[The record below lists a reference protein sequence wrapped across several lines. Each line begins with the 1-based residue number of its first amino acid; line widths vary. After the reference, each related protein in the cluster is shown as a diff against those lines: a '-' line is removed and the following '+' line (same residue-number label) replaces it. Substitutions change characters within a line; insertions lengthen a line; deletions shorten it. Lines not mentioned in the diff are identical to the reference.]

1 MASTSLKA
9 VGAIGAAGVTAFSA
23 LTKSA
28 LDGVGS
34 LEQNIGGVNKLFEDS
49 ADIVIKNS
57 KKAFNTAG
65 MSANEYMENV
75 TGFAASLVSGLGGD
89 TKKAAEIAD
98 IAIRDMS
105 DNANTFGSD
114 IESIKNAYQGF
125 AKQNYT
131 MLDNLKLGFGGS
143 ADGMAKLINK
153 YGEFDGALEVTAQ
166 SVKDVPFDEMIK
178 AIHNAQVEMNIAGT
192 TSKEAA
198 DTIQGSMASAK
209 AAWEN
214 FLSGAGSVDD
224 FVSALTGAVGQ
235 IGKNLVEIVPR
246 LAEGLSQLIEQLG
259 PYIVPMVQELL
270 PALTDG
276 ALALINGLLSNIP
289 VLLPTLTE
297 LAIQI
302 VSSIASTIAEN
313 GPEILEGLKGAFE
326 SIATSLTT
334 MFPGLQ
340 PLVDSFK
347 DIWESAGHLVD
358 ALIPLAESVF
368 PILVSVAGSV
378 FQAFEKLVSSIS
390 PLIESILPTLNT
402 VIGFLVDHLDG
413 VMAVVTA
420 VVAGFMAFQT
430 VEFVIGFIE
439 GVQTA
444 FAALNLVMSLNP
456 ISLIIGLI
464 AALVAAFIYLWNNCD
479 EFRQFWID
487 LWEGIKETFTSVWDA
502 ISGFFTETIPQ
513 AWENFKTSLKQG
525 IDNIIEWFVSLP
537 SRIQSFFEELPY
549 KLGEMLGTLIAH
561 IVNFTI
567 NTNKFIIEFIAEL
580 FNRAVE
586 FFTTLPQRTA
596 EFVTNLMAKVEDLKT
611 KIVNKTKE
619 IIDSVIEWV
628 KTLPERIMVKLTEIK
643 NQVIAF
649 KNLMINKAKE
659 TADNFVK
666 NLVDGIKELPDK
678 FKESAHNV
686 VEGFING
693 IKEKIQS
700 AKDAI
705 KDFADGIFSGFNKN
719 LDIHSPSK
727 KFEWSAEMCLAG
739 FEKPFEGYNPY
750 SALTDGAKATANSLK
765 ASIVGAVGNPAGLDM
780 SGIGGIVKN
789 ALQGMAVMIDGRTA
803 GMLLAQPVNEALGTF
818 ATRRV

>member
-9 VGAIGAAGVTAFSA
+9 VGAIGTAGVTAFSA

-114 IESIKNAYQGF
+114 IDSIKNAYQGF

-153 YGEFDGALEVTAQ
+153 YGEFDGALEVTAK

-198 DTIQGSMASAK
+198 DTIEGSMASAK
-209 AAWEN
+209 AAWDN

-439 GVQTA
+439 GVQAA
-444 FAALNLVMSLNP
+444 FAALNLVMMLNP

-479 EFRQFWID
+479 GFREFWIN
-487 LWEGIKETFTSVWDA
+487 LWDKVKEV
-502 ISGFFTETIPQ
+502 
-513 AWENFKTSLKQG
+513 
-525 IDNIIEWFVSLP
+525 VS
-537 SRIQSFFEELPY
+537 
-549 KLGEMLGTLIAH
+549 
-561 IVNFTI
+561 N
-567 NTNKFIIEFIAEL
+567 
-580 FNRAVE
+580 AVE
-586 FFTTLPQRTA
+586 FVL
-596 EFVTNLMAKVEDLKT
+596 N
-611 KIVNKTKE
+611 
-619 IIDSVIEWV
+619 WV
-628 KTLPERIMVKLTEIK
+628 KSLPGKIKDKLIEIY
-643 NQVIAF
+643 NNIINF
-649 KNLMINKAKE
+649 KNDMTQKAKE
-659 TADNFVK
+659 TAENFVK

-693 IKEKIQS
+693 IKEKIQN
-700 AKDAI
+700 AKDTI

-803 GMLLAQPVNEALGTF
+803 GMLLAEPVNNALGTF

>member
-153 YGEFDGALEVTAQ
+153 YGEFDGALEVTAK

-198 DTIQGSMASAK
+198 DTIEGSMASAK

-276 ALALINGLLSNIP
+276 ALALRTVLLSNIQ
-289 VLLPTLTE
+289 VLVPTLTE

-420 VVAGFMAFQT
+420 VVAGFMASKT

-487 LWEGIKETFTSVWDA
+487 LWEGIKETFTSVWNA
-502 ISGFFTETIPQ
+502 ILGFFTETIPQ
-513 AWENFKTSLKQG
+513 AWENFKSTIKNG
-525 IDNIIEWFVSLP
+525 IDSI
-537 SRIQSFFEELPY
+537 
-549 KLGEMLGTLIAH
+549 G
-561 IVNFTI
+561 
-567 NTNKFIIEFIAEL
+567 
-580 FNRAVE
+580 
-586 FFTTLPQRTA
+586 
-596 EFVTNLMAKVEDLKT
+596 
-611 KIVNKTKE
+611 
-619 IIDSVIEWV
+619 EWV
-628 KTLPERIMVKLTEIK
+628 KSLPERIMVNLTEII

-659 TADNFVK
+659 TAENFVK

-700 AKDAI
+700 AKDTI

-765 ASIVGAVGNPAGLDM
+765 ASIVGAVGNQAGLDM

-803 GMLLAQPVNEALGTF
+803 GMLLAEPVNNALGTF

>member
-153 YGEFDGALEVTAQ
+153 YGEFDGALEVTAK

-198 DTIQGSMASAK
+198 DTIEGSMASAK

-224 FVSALTGAVGQ
+224 FVSALTGALGQ

-313 GPEILEGLKGAFE
+313 GPEILEGLKGAFD

-358 ALIPLAESVF
+358 ALMPLAESVF
-368 PILVSVAGSV
+368 PILVSVASSV

-390 PLIESILPTLNT
+390 PLVESLLPALNS
-402 VIGFLVDHLDG
+402 VVAFLVEHMDG
-413 VMAVVTA
+413 VLAVVTA

-439 GVQTA
+439 GVQAA

-513 AWENFKTSLKQG
+513 AWENFKTSL
-525 IDNIIEWFVSLP
+525 
-537 SRIQSFFEELPY
+537 
-549 KLGEMLGTLIAH
+549 T
-561 IVNFTI
+561 
-567 NTNKFIIEFIAEL
+567 
-580 FNRAVE
+580 
-586 FFTTLPQRTA
+586 
-596 EFVTNLMAKVEDLKT
+596 EFVANLIAKVEDLKI

-628 KTLPERIMVKLTEIK
+628 KSLPERIMVKLTEIK

-659 TADNFVK
+659 TAENFVK

-693 IKEKIQS
+693 IKEKIQN

-803 GMLLAQPVNEALGTF
+803 GMLLAEPVNNALGTF

>member
-49 ADIVIKNS
+49 ADIVVKNS

-153 YGEFDGALEVTAQ
+153 YGEFDGALEVTAK

-198 DTIQGSMASAK
+198 DTIEGSMASAK

-289 VLLPTLTE
+289 ILLPTLTE

-479 EFRQFWID
+479 GFREFWIN
-487 LWEGIKETFTSVWDA
+487 LWDKVKEV
-502 ISGFFTETIPQ
+502 
-513 AWENFKTSLKQG
+513 
-525 IDNIIEWFVSLP
+525 VS
-537 SRIQSFFEELPY
+537 
-549 KLGEMLGTLIAH
+549 
-561 IVNFTI
+561 N
-567 NTNKFIIEFIAEL
+567 
-580 FNRAVE
+580 AVE
-586 FFTTLPQRTA
+586 FVL
-596 EFVTNLMAKVEDLKT
+596 N
-611 KIVNKTKE
+611 
-619 IIDSVIEWV
+619 WV
-628 KTLPERIMVKLTEIK
+628 KSLPEKIKEKLIEIY
-643 NQVIAF
+643 NNIINF
-649 KNLMINKAKE
+649 KNDMTQKAKE
-659 TADNFVK
+659 TAENFVK

-693 IKEKIQS
+693 IKEKIQN

-727 KFEWSAEMCLAG
+727 KFEWSAKMCLAG

-789 ALQGMAVMIDGRTA
+789 ALQGMAVVIDGRTA
-803 GMLLAQPVNEALGTF
+803 GMLLAEPVNNALGTF

>member
-153 YGEFDGALEVTAQ
+153 YGEFDGALEVTAK

-198 DTIQGSMASAK
+198 DTIEGSMASAK

-390 PLIESILPTLNT
+390 PLVESLLPALNS
-402 VIGFLVDHLDG
+402 VVAFLVEHMDG
-413 VMAVVTA
+413 VLAVVTA

-439 GVQTA
+439 GVQAA
-444 FAALNLVMSLNP
+444 FAALNLVMMLNP

-479 EFRQFWID
+479 GFREFWIN
-487 LWEGIKETFTSVWDA
+487 LWDKVKEV
-502 ISGFFTETIPQ
+502 
-513 AWENFKTSLKQG
+513 
-525 IDNIIEWFVSLP
+525 VS
-537 SRIQSFFEELPY
+537 
-549 KLGEMLGTLIAH
+549 
-561 IVNFTI
+561 N
-567 NTNKFIIEFIAEL
+567 
-580 FNRAVE
+580 AVE
-586 FFTTLPQRTA
+586 FVL
-596 EFVTNLMAKVEDLKT
+596 N
-611 KIVNKTKE
+611 
-619 IIDSVIEWV
+619 WV
-628 KTLPERIMVKLTEIK
+628 KSLPGKIKDKLIEIY
-643 NQVIAF
+643 NNIINF
-649 KNLMINKAKE
+649 KNDMTQKAKE
-659 TADNFVK
+659 TAENFVK
-666 NLVDGIKELPDK
+666 NLVNGIKELPDK

-700 AKDAI
+700 AKDTI

-803 GMLLAQPVNEALGTF
+803 GMLLAEPVNNALGTF

>member
-153 YGEFDGALEVTAQ
+153 YGEFDGALEVTAK

-198 DTIQGSMASAK
+198 DTIEGSMASAK

-358 ALIPLAESVF
+358 ALIPLAERVF

-390 PLIESILPTLNT
+390 PLVESLLPALNS
-402 VIGFLVDHLDG
+402 VVAFLVEHMDG
-413 VMAVVTA
+413 VLAVVTA

-439 GVQTA
+439 GVQAA

-479 EFRQFWID
+479 GFREFWIN
-487 LWEGIKETFTSVWDA
+487 LWDKVKEV
-502 ISGFFTETIPQ
+502 
-513 AWENFKTSLKQG
+513 
-525 IDNIIEWFVSLP
+525 VS
-537 SRIQSFFEELPY
+537 
-549 KLGEMLGTLIAH
+549 
-561 IVNFTI
+561 N
-567 NTNKFIIEFIAEL
+567 
-580 FNRAVE
+580 AVE
-586 FFTTLPQRTA
+586 FVL
-596 EFVTNLMAKVEDLKT
+596 N
-611 KIVNKTKE
+611 
-619 IIDSVIEWV
+619 WV
-628 KTLPERIMVKLTEIK
+628 KSLPGKIKDKLIEIY
-643 NQVIAF
+643 NNIINF
-649 KNLMINKAKE
+649 KNDMTQKAKE
-659 TADNFVK
+659 TAENFVK
-666 NLVDGIKELPDK
+666 NLVNGIKELPDK

-693 IKEKIQS
+693 IKEKIQN
-700 AKDAI
+700 AKDTI

-739 FEKPFEGYNPY
+739 FEKPFDGYNPY

-803 GMLLAQPVNEALGTF
+803 GMLLAEPVNNALGTF

>member
-9 VGAIGAAGVTAFSA
+9 VGAIGTAGVTAFSA

-153 YGEFDGALEVTAQ
+153 YGEFDGALEVTAK

-198 DTIQGSMASAK
+198 DTIEGSMASAK

-358 ALIPLAESVF
+358 ALIPLAERVF

-390 PLIESILPTLNT
+390 PLVESLLPALNS
-402 VIGFLVDHLDG
+402 VVAFLVEHMDG
-413 VMAVVTA
+413 VLAVVTA

-439 GVQTA
+439 GVQAA

-479 EFRQFWID
+479 GFREFWIN
-487 LWEGIKETFTSVWDA
+487 LWDKVKEV
-502 ISGFFTETIPQ
+502 
-513 AWENFKTSLKQG
+513 
-525 IDNIIEWFVSLP
+525 VS
-537 SRIQSFFEELPY
+537 
-549 KLGEMLGTLIAH
+549 
-561 IVNFTI
+561 N
-567 NTNKFIIEFIAEL
+567 
-580 FNRAVE
+580 AVE
-586 FFTTLPQRTA
+586 FVL
-596 EFVTNLMAKVEDLKT
+596 N
-611 KIVNKTKE
+611 
-619 IIDSVIEWV
+619 WV
-628 KTLPERIMVKLTEIK
+628 KSLPGKIKDKLIEIY
-643 NQVIAF
+643 NNIINF
-649 KNLMINKAKE
+649 KNDMTQKAKE
-659 TADNFVK
+659 TAENFVK

-693 IKEKIQS
+693 IKEKIQN
-700 AKDAI
+700 AKDTI

-739 FEKPFEGYNPY
+739 FEKPFDGYNPY

-803 GMLLAQPVNEALGTF
+803 GMLLAEPVNNALGTF

>member
-198 DTIQGSMASAK
+198 DTIEGSMASAK

-347 DIWESAGHLVD
+347 NIWESAGHLVD
-358 ALIPLAESVF
+358 ALMPLAESVF

-479 EFRQFWID
+479 GFREFWIN
-487 LWEGIKETFTSVWDA
+487 LWDKIKEV
-502 ISGFFTETIPQ
+502 
-513 AWENFKTSLKQG
+513 
-525 IDNIIEWFVSLP
+525 V
-537 SRIQSFFEELPY
+537 
-549 KLGEMLGTLIAH
+549 
-561 IVNFTI
+561 
-567 NTNKFIIEFIAEL
+567 
-580 FNRAVE
+580 FNAVE
-586 FFTTLPQRTA
+586 FVL
-596 EFVTNLMAKVEDLKT
+596 N
-611 KIVNKTKE
+611 
-619 IIDSVIEWV
+619 WV
-628 KTLPERIMVKLTEIK
+628 KSLPGKIKDKLIEIY
-643 NQVIAF
+643 NNIINF
-649 KNLMINKAKE
+649 KNDMTQKAKE
-659 TADNFVK
+659 TAENFVK

-693 IKEKIQS
+693 IKEKIQN

-789 ALQGMAVMIDGRTA
+789 ALQGMAVVIDGRTA
-803 GMLLAQPVNEALGTF
+803 GMLLAEPVNNALGTF

>member
-166 SVKDVPFDEMIK
+166 SVKNVPFDEMIK

-198 DTIQGSMASAK
+198 DTIEGSMASAK

-347 DIWESAGHLVD
+347 NIWESAGHLVD

-439 GVQTA
+439 GVQAA
-444 FAALNLVMSLNP
+444 FAALNFVMMLNP

-479 EFRQFWID
+479 GFREFWIN
-487 LWEGIKETFTSVWDA
+487 LWDKVKEV
-502 ISGFFTETIPQ
+502 
-513 AWENFKTSLKQG
+513 
-525 IDNIIEWFVSLP
+525 V
-537 SRIQSFFEELPY
+537 
-549 KLGEMLGTLIAH
+549 
-561 IVNFTI
+561 
-567 NTNKFIIEFIAEL
+567 
-580 FNRAVE
+580 FNAVE
-586 FFTTLPQRTA
+586 FVL
-596 EFVTNLMAKVEDLKT
+596 N
-611 KIVNKTKE
+611 
-619 IIDSVIEWV
+619 WV
-628 KTLPERIMVKLTEIK
+628 KSLPEKIKDKLIEIY
-643 NQVIAF
+643 NNIINF
-649 KNLMINKAKE
+649 KNDMTQKAKE
-659 TADNFVK
+659 TAENFVK

-693 IKEKIQS
+693 IKEKIQN

-727 KFEWSAEMCLAG
+727 KFEWSAKMCLAG

-803 GMLLAQPVNEALGTF
+803 GMLLAEPVNNALGTF

>member
-9 VGAIGAAGVTAFSA
+9 VGAIGTAGVTAFSA

-105 DNANTFGSD
+105 DNANTFGTD

-153 YGEFDGALEVTAQ
+153 YGEFDGALEVTAK

-198 DTIQGSMASAK
+198 DTIEGSMASAK

-439 GVQTA
+439 GVQAA

-479 EFRQFWID
+479 GFREFWIN
-487 LWEGIKETFTSVWDA
+487 LWDKVKEV
-502 ISGFFTETIPQ
+502 
-513 AWENFKTSLKQG
+513 
-525 IDNIIEWFVSLP
+525 VS
-537 SRIQSFFEELPY
+537 
-549 KLGEMLGTLIAH
+549 
-561 IVNFTI
+561 N
-567 NTNKFIIEFIAEL
+567 
-580 FNRAVE
+580 AVE
-586 FFTTLPQRTA
+586 SVL
-596 EFVTNLMAKVEDLKT
+596 NW
-611 KIVNKTKE
+611 VN
-619 IIDSVIEWV
+619 S
-628 KTLPERIMVKLTEIK
+628 LPERIMVKLTEIK

-659 TADNFVK
+659 TAENFVK

-700 AKDAI
+700 AKDTI

-739 FEKPFEGYNPY
+739 FEKPFDGYNPY

-803 GMLLAQPVNEALGTF
+803 GMLLAEPVNNALGTF

>member
-49 ADIVIKNS
+49 ADIVVKNS

-198 DTIQGSMASAK
+198 DTIEGSMASAK

-479 EFRQFWID
+479 GFREFWIN
-487 LWEGIKETFTSVWDA
+487 LWDKVKEV
-502 ISGFFTETIPQ
+502 
-513 AWENFKTSLKQG
+513 
-525 IDNIIEWFVSLP
+525 V
-537 SRIQSFFEELPY
+537 
-549 KLGEMLGTLIAH
+549 
-561 IVNFTI
+561 
-567 NTNKFIIEFIAEL
+567 
-580 FNRAVE
+580 FNAVE
-586 FFTTLPQRTA
+586 FVL
-596 EFVTNLMAKVEDLKT
+596 N
-611 KIVNKTKE
+611 
-619 IIDSVIEWV
+619 WV
-628 KTLPERIMVKLTEIK
+628 KSLPGKIKDKLIEIY
-643 NQVIAF
+643 NNIINF
-649 KNLMINKAKE
+649 KNDMTQKAKE
-659 TADNFVK
+659 TAENFVK

>member
-105 DNANTFGSD
+105 DNANTFGTD

-153 YGEFDGALEVTAQ
+153 YGEFDGALEVTAK

-198 DTIQGSMASAK
+198 DTIEGSMASAK

-358 ALIPLAESVF
+358 ALIPLAERVF

-390 PLIESILPTLNT
+390 PLVESLLPALNS
-402 VIGFLVDHLDG
+402 VVAFLVEHMDG
-413 VMAVVTA
+413 VLAVVTA

-479 EFRQFWID
+479 GFREFWIN
-487 LWEGIKETFTSVWDA
+487 LWDKVKEV
-502 ISGFFTETIPQ
+502 
-513 AWENFKTSLKQG
+513 
-525 IDNIIEWFVSLP
+525 VS
-537 SRIQSFFEELPY
+537 
-549 KLGEMLGTLIAH
+549 
-561 IVNFTI
+561 N
-567 NTNKFIIEFIAEL
+567 
-580 FNRAVE
+580 AVE
-586 FFTTLPQRTA
+586 FVL
-596 EFVTNLMAKVEDLKT
+596 N
-611 KIVNKTKE
+611 
-619 IIDSVIEWV
+619 WV
-628 KTLPERIMVKLTEIK
+628 KSLPGKIKDKLIEIY
-643 NQVIAF
+643 NNIINF
-649 KNLMINKAKE
+649 KNDMTQKAKE
-659 TADNFVK
+659 TAENFVK
-666 NLVDGIKELPDK
+666 NLVNGIKELPDK

-700 AKDAI
+700 AKDTI

-803 GMLLAQPVNEALGTF
+803 GMLLAEPVNNALGTF

>member
-34 LEQNIGGVNKLFEDS
+34 LEQSIGGVNKLFEYS

-153 YGEFDGALEVTAQ
+153 YGEFDGALEVTAK

-198 DTIQGSMASAK
+198 DTIEGSMASAK

-358 ALIPLAESVF
+358 ALIPLAERVF

-390 PLIESILPTLNT
+390 PLVESLLPALNS
-402 VIGFLVDHLDG
+402 VVAFLVEHMDG
-413 VMAVVTA
+413 VLAVVTA

-439 GVQTA
+439 GVQAA

-479 EFRQFWID
+479 GFREFWIN
-487 LWEGIKETFTSVWDA
+487 LWDKVKEV
-502 ISGFFTETIPQ
+502 
-513 AWENFKTSLKQG
+513 
-525 IDNIIEWFVSLP
+525 VS
-537 SRIQSFFEELPY
+537 
-549 KLGEMLGTLIAH
+549 
-561 IVNFTI
+561 N
-567 NTNKFIIEFIAEL
+567 
-580 FNRAVE
+580 AVE
-586 FFTTLPQRTA
+586 FVL
-596 EFVTNLMAKVEDLKT
+596 N
-611 KIVNKTKE
+611 
-619 IIDSVIEWV
+619 WV
-628 KTLPERIMVKLTEIK
+628 KSLPGKIKDKLIEIY
-643 NQVIAF
+643 NNIINF
-649 KNLMINKAKE
+649 KNDMTQKAKE
-659 TADNFVK
+659 TAENFVK
-666 NLVDGIKELPDK
+666 NLVNGIKELPDK

-693 IKEKIQS
+693 IKEKIQN
-700 AKDAI
+700 AKDTI

-739 FEKPFEGYNPY
+739 FEKPFDGYNPY

-803 GMLLAQPVNEALGTF
+803 GMLLAEPVNNALGTF

>member
-9 VGAIGAAGVTAFSA
+9 VGAIGTAGVTAFSA

-49 ADIVIKNS
+49 ADIVITNS

-153 YGEFDGALEVTAQ
+153 YGEFDGALEVTAK

-198 DTIQGSMASAK
+198 DTIEGSMASAK
-209 AAWEN
+209 AAWDN

-413 VMAVVTA
+413 VMTVVTA

-439 GVQTA
+439 GVQAA
-444 FAALNLVMSLNP
+444 FAALNLVMMLNP

-479 EFRQFWID
+479 GFREFWIN
-487 LWEGIKETFTSVWDA
+487 LWDKVKEV
-502 ISGFFTETIPQ
+502 
-513 AWENFKTSLKQG
+513 
-525 IDNIIEWFVSLP
+525 V
-537 SRIQSFFEELPY
+537 
-549 KLGEMLGTLIAH
+549 
-561 IVNFTI
+561 
-567 NTNKFIIEFIAEL
+567 
-580 FNRAVE
+580 FNAVE
-586 FFTTLPQRTA
+586 FVL
-596 EFVTNLMAKVEDLKT
+596 N
-611 KIVNKTKE
+611 
-619 IIDSVIEWV
+619 WV
-628 KTLPERIMVKLTEIK
+628 KSLPEKIKDKLIEIY
-643 NQVIAF
+643 NNIINF
-649 KNLMINKAKE
+649 KNDMTQKAKE
-659 TADNFVK
+659 TAENFVK
-666 NLVDGIKELPDK
+666 NLVDGIKGLPDK

-727 KFEWSAEMCLAG
+727 KFEWSAKMCLAG

-803 GMLLAQPVNEALGTF
+803 GMLLAEPVNNALGTF

>member
-153 YGEFDGALEVTAQ
+153 YGEFDGALEVTAK

-198 DTIQGSMASAK
+198 DTIEGSMASAK
-209 AAWEN
+209 AAWDN

-358 ALIPLAESVF
+358 ALIPLAERVF

-390 PLIESILPTLNT
+390 PLVESLLPALNS
-402 VIGFLVDHLDG
+402 VVAFLVEHMDG
-413 VMAVVTA
+413 VLAVVTA

-439 GVQTA
+439 GVQAA

-479 EFRQFWID
+479 GFREFWIN
-487 LWEGIKETFTSVWDA
+487 LWDKVKEV
-502 ISGFFTETIPQ
+502 
-513 AWENFKTSLKQG
+513 
-525 IDNIIEWFVSLP
+525 VS
-537 SRIQSFFEELPY
+537 
-549 KLGEMLGTLIAH
+549 
-561 IVNFTI
+561 N
-567 NTNKFIIEFIAEL
+567 
-580 FNRAVE
+580 AVE
-586 FFTTLPQRTA
+586 FVL
-596 EFVTNLMAKVEDLKT
+596 N
-611 KIVNKTKE
+611 
-619 IIDSVIEWV
+619 WV
-628 KTLPERIMVKLTEIK
+628 KSLPGKIKDKLIEIY
-643 NQVIAF
+643 NNIINF
-649 KNLMINKAKE
+649 KNDMTQKAKE
-659 TADNFVK
+659 TAENFVK

-693 IKEKIQS
+693 IKEKIQN

-789 ALQGMAVMIDGRTA
+789 ALQGMSVMIDGRTA
-803 GMLLAQPVNEALGTF
+803 GMLLAEPVNNALGTF

>member
-9 VGAIGAAGVTAFSA
+9 VGAIGTAGVTAFSA

-153 YGEFDGALEVTAQ
+153 YGEFDGALEVTAK

-198 DTIQGSMASAK
+198 DTIEGSMASAK

-358 ALIPLAESVF
+358 ALIPLAERVF

-390 PLIESILPTLNT
+390 PLVESLLPALNS
-402 VIGFLVDHLDG
+402 VVAFLVEHMDG
-413 VMAVVTA
+413 VLAVVTA

-439 GVQTA
+439 GVQAA

-479 EFRQFWID
+479 GFREFWIN
-487 LWEGIKETFTSVWDA
+487 LWDKVKEV
-502 ISGFFTETIPQ
+502 
-513 AWENFKTSLKQG
+513 
-525 IDNIIEWFVSLP
+525 VS
-537 SRIQSFFEELPY
+537 
-549 KLGEMLGTLIAH
+549 
-561 IVNFTI
+561 N
-567 NTNKFIIEFIAEL
+567 
-580 FNRAVE
+580 AVE
-586 FFTTLPQRTA
+586 FVL
-596 EFVTNLMAKVEDLKT
+596 N
-611 KIVNKTKE
+611 
-619 IIDSVIEWV
+619 WV
-628 KTLPERIMVKLTEIK
+628 KSLPGKIKDKLIEIY
-643 NQVIAF
+643 NNIINF
-649 KNLMINKAKE
+649 KNDMTQKAKE
-659 TADNFVK
+659 TAENFVK

-693 IKEKIQS
+693 IKEKIQN

-727 KFEWSAEMCLAG
+727 KFEWSAKMCLAG

>member
-153 YGEFDGALEVTAQ
+153 YGEFDGALDVTAK

-198 DTIQGSMASAK
+198 DTIEGSMASAK

-214 FLSGAGSVDD
+214 FLSGSGSVDD

-347 DIWESAGHLVD
+347 NIWESAGHLMD
-358 ALIPLAESVF
+358 ALMPLAESVF
-368 PILVSVAGSV
+368 PILVSVASSV

-444 FAALNLVMSLNP
+444 FAALNLVMMLNP

-479 EFRQFWID
+479 GFREFWIN
-487 LWEGIKETFTSVWDA
+487 LWDKVKEV
-502 ISGFFTETIPQ
+502 
-513 AWENFKTSLKQG
+513 
-525 IDNIIEWFVSLP
+525 V
-537 SRIQSFFEELPY
+537 
-549 KLGEMLGTLIAH
+549 
-561 IVNFTI
+561 
-567 NTNKFIIEFIAEL
+567 
-580 FNRAVE
+580 FNAVE
-586 FFTTLPQRTA
+586 FVL
-596 EFVTNLMAKVEDLKT
+596 N
-611 KIVNKTKE
+611 
-619 IIDSVIEWV
+619 WV
-628 KTLPERIMVKLTEIK
+628 KSLPGKIKDKLIEIY
-643 NQVIAF
+643 NNIINF
-649 KNLMINKAKE
+649 KNDMTQKAKE
-659 TADNFVK
+659 TAENFVK
-666 NLVDGIKELPDK
+666 NLVNGIKELPDK

-693 IKEKIQS
+693 IKEKIQN

>member
-153 YGEFDGALEVTAQ
+153 YGEFDGALEVTAK

-198 DTIQGSMASAK
+198 DTIEGSMASAK

-358 ALIPLAESVF
+358 ALIPLAERVF

-390 PLIESILPTLNT
+390 PLVESLLPALNS
-402 VIGFLVDHLDG
+402 VVAFLVEHMDG
-413 VMAVVTA
+413 VLAVVTA

-439 GVQTA
+439 GVQAA
-444 FAALNLVMSLNP
+444 FAALNLVMMLNP

-479 EFRQFWID
+479 GFREFWIN
-487 LWEGIKETFTSVWDA
+487 LWDKVKEV
-502 ISGFFTETIPQ
+502 
-513 AWENFKTSLKQG
+513 
-525 IDNIIEWFVSLP
+525 VS
-537 SRIQSFFEELPY
+537 
-549 KLGEMLGTLIAH
+549 
-561 IVNFTI
+561 N
-567 NTNKFIIEFIAEL
+567 
-580 FNRAVE
+580 AVE
-586 FFTTLPQRTA
+586 FVLNWIKSLPG
-596 EFVTNLMAKVEDLKT
+596 
-611 KIVNKTKE
+611 KIKDKLIE
-619 IIDSVIEWV
+619 IYNNII
-628 KTLPERIMVKLTEIK
+628 
-643 NQVIAF
+643 NF
-649 KNLMINKAKE
+649 KNDMTQKAKE
-659 TADNFVK
+659 TAENFVK
-666 NLVDGIKELPDK
+666 NLVNGIKELPDK

-693 IKEKIQS
+693 IKEKIQN

-727 KFEWSAEMCLAG
+727 KFEWSAKMCLAG
-739 FEKPFEGYNPY
+739 FEKPFDGYNPY

-803 GMLLAQPVNEALGTF
+803 GMLLAEPVNNALGTF

>member
-49 ADIVIKNS
+49 ADIVIENS

-178 AIHNAQVEMNIAGT
+178 AIHNAQVEMNISGT

-198 DTIQGSMASAK
+198 DTIEGSMASAK
-209 AAWEN
+209 AAWDN

-302 VSSIASTIAEN
+302 VSSMASTIAEN

-347 DIWESAGHLVD
+347 NIWQSAGHLVD
-358 ALIPLAESVF
+358 ALMPLAESVF

-390 PLIESILPTLNT
+390 PLVESLLPALNS
-402 VIGFLVDHLDG
+402 VVAFLVEHMDG
-413 VMAVVTA
+413 VLAVVTA

-439 GVQTA
+439 GVQAA
-444 FAALNLVMSLNP
+444 FAALNLVMMLNP

-479 EFRQFWID
+479 GFREFWIN
-487 LWEGIKETFTSVWDA
+487 LWDKVKEVVSNAVESVLNWVKSLPEKINDKL
-502 ISGFFTETIPQ
+502 IEIYNNII
-513 AWENFKTSLKQG
+513 NFKNDMTQ
-525 IDNIIEWFVSLP
+525 
-537 SRIQSFFEELPY
+537 
-549 KLGEMLGTLIAH
+549 
-561 IVNFTI
+561 
-567 NTNKFIIEFIAEL
+567 
-580 FNRAVE
+580 
-586 FFTTLPQRTA
+586 
-596 EFVTNLMAKVEDLKT
+596 
-611 KIVNKTKE
+611 
-619 IIDSVIEWV
+619 
-628 KTLPERIMVKLTEIK
+628 
-643 NQVIAF
+643 
-649 KNLMINKAKE
+649 KAKE
-659 TADNFVK
+659 TAENFVK
-666 NLVDGIKELPDK
+666 NLVNGIKELPDK

-803 GMLLAQPVNEALGTF
+803 GMLLAEPVNNALGTF

>member
-153 YGEFDGALEVTAQ
+153 YGEFDGALEVTAK

-198 DTIQGSMASAK
+198 DTIEGSMASAK

-479 EFRQFWID
+479 GFREFWIN
-487 LWEGIKETFTSVWDA
+487 LWDKVKEV
-502 ISGFFTETIPQ
+502 
-513 AWENFKTSLKQG
+513 
-525 IDNIIEWFVSLP
+525 VS
-537 SRIQSFFEELPY
+537 
-549 KLGEMLGTLIAH
+549 
-561 IVNFTI
+561 N
-567 NTNKFIIEFIAEL
+567 
-580 FNRAVE
+580 AVE
-586 FFTTLPQRTA
+586 FVL
-596 EFVTNLMAKVEDLKT
+596 N
-611 KIVNKTKE
+611 
-619 IIDSVIEWV
+619 WV
-628 KTLPERIMVKLTEIK
+628 KSLPGKIKDKLIEIY
-643 NQVIAF
+643 NNIINF
-649 KNLMINKAKE
+649 KNDMTQKAKE
-659 TADNFVK
+659 TAENFVK
-666 NLVDGIKELPDK
+666 NLVNGIKELPDK

-693 IKEKIQS
+693 IKEKIQN

-727 KFEWSAEMCLAG
+727 KFEWSAKMCLAG

>member
-198 DTIQGSMASAK
+198 DTIEGSMASAK

-358 ALIPLAESVF
+358 ALMPLAESVF

-390 PLIESILPTLNT
+390 PLVESLLPALNS
-402 VIGFLVDHLDG
+402 VVAFLVEHMDG
-413 VMAVVTA
+413 VLAVVTA

-439 GVQTA
+439 GVQAA
-444 FAALNLVMSLNP
+444 FAALNLVMMLNP

-479 EFRQFWID
+479 GFREFWIN
-487 LWEGIKETFTSVWDA
+487 LWDKVKEV
-502 ISGFFTETIPQ
+502 
-513 AWENFKTSLKQG
+513 
-525 IDNIIEWFVSLP
+525 V
-537 SRIQSFFEELPY
+537 
-549 KLGEMLGTLIAH
+549 
-561 IVNFTI
+561 
-567 NTNKFIIEFIAEL
+567 
-580 FNRAVE
+580 FNAVE
-586 FFTTLPQRTA
+586 FVL
-596 EFVTNLMAKVEDLKT
+596 N
-611 KIVNKTKE
+611 
-619 IIDSVIEWV
+619 WV
-628 KTLPERIMVKLTEIK
+628 KSLPGKIKDKLIEIY
-643 NQVIAF
+643 NNIINF
-649 KNLMINKAKE
+649 KNDMTQKAKE
-659 TADNFVK
+659 TAENFVK

-765 ASIVGAVGNPAGLDM
+765 ASIVGAVGNQAGLDM

-803 GMLLAQPVNEALGTF
+803 GMLLAEPVNNALGTF

>member
-153 YGEFDGALEVTAQ
+153 YGEFDGALEVTAK

-198 DTIQGSMASAK
+198 DTIEGSMASAK

-439 GVQTA
+439 GVQAA
-444 FAALNLVMSLNP
+444 FAALNLVMMLNP

-479 EFRQFWID
+479 GFREFWIN
-487 LWEGIKETFTSVWDA
+487 LWDKVKEV
-502 ISGFFTETIPQ
+502 
-513 AWENFKTSLKQG
+513 
-525 IDNIIEWFVSLP
+525 VS
-537 SRIQSFFEELPY
+537 
-549 KLGEMLGTLIAH
+549 
-561 IVNFTI
+561 N
-567 NTNKFIIEFIAEL
+567 
-580 FNRAVE
+580 AVE
-586 FFTTLPQRTA
+586 
-596 EFVTNLMAKVEDLKT
+596 
-611 KIVNKTKE
+611 
-619 IIDSVIEWV
+619 SVLNWV
-628 KTLPERIMVKLTEIK
+628 KSLPERIMVKLTEIK

-659 TADNFVK
+659 TAENFVK

-700 AKDAI
+700 AKDTI

-789 ALQGMAVMIDGRTA
+789 ALQGMAVVIDGRTA
-803 GMLLAQPVNEALGTF
+803 GMLLAEPVNNALGTF

>member
-153 YGEFDGALEVTAQ
+153 YGEFDGALEVTAN

-198 DTIQGSMASAK
+198 DTIEGSMASAK

-347 DIWESAGHLVD
+347 DIWESAGHLMD
-358 ALIPLAESVF
+358 ALMPLAESVF

-390 PLIESILPTLNT
+390 PLVESLLPALNS
-402 VIGFLVDHLDG
+402 VVAFLVEHMDG
-413 VMAVVTA
+413 VLAVVTA

-479 EFRQFWID
+479 GFREFWIN
-487 LWEGIKETFTSVWDA
+487 LWDKVKEV
-502 ISGFFTETIPQ
+502 
-513 AWENFKTSLKQG
+513 
-525 IDNIIEWFVSLP
+525 VS
-537 SRIQSFFEELPY
+537 
-549 KLGEMLGTLIAH
+549 
-561 IVNFTI
+561 N
-567 NTNKFIIEFIAEL
+567 
-580 FNRAVE
+580 AVE
-586 FFTTLPQRTA
+586 FVL
-596 EFVTNLMAKVEDLKT
+596 N
-611 KIVNKTKE
+611 
-619 IIDSVIEWV
+619 WV
-628 KTLPERIMVKLTEIK
+628 KSLPGKIKDKLIEIY
-643 NQVIAF
+643 NNIINF
-649 KNLMINKAKE
+649 KNDMTQKAKE
-659 TADNFVK
+659 TAENFVK

-693 IKEKIQS
+693 IKEKIQN

-727 KFEWSAEMCLAG
+727 KFEWSAKMCLAG
-739 FEKPFEGYNPY
+739 FEKPFDGYNPY

-803 GMLLAQPVNEALGTF
+803 GMLLAEPVNNALGTF

>member
-9 VGAIGAAGVTAFSA
+9 VGAIGTAGVTAFSA

-125 AKQNYT
+125 AKQNYS

-153 YGEFDGALEVTAQ
+153 YGEFDGALEVTAK

-198 DTIQGSMASAK
+198 DTIEGSMASAK

-214 FLSGAGSVDD
+214 FLSGAGSADD

-390 PLIESILPTLNT
+390 PLVESLLPALNS
-402 VIGFLVDHLDG
+402 VVAFLVEHMDG
-413 VMAVVTA
+413 VLAVVTA

-479 EFRQFWID
+479 GFREFWIN
-487 LWEGIKETFTSVWDA
+487 LWDKVKEV
-502 ISGFFTETIPQ
+502 
-513 AWENFKTSLKQG
+513 
-525 IDNIIEWFVSLP
+525 VS
-537 SRIQSFFEELPY
+537 
-549 KLGEMLGTLIAH
+549 
-561 IVNFTI
+561 N
-567 NTNKFIIEFIAEL
+567 
-580 FNRAVE
+580 AVE
-586 FFTTLPQRTA
+586 FVL
-596 EFVTNLMAKVEDLKT
+596 N
-611 KIVNKTKE
+611 
-619 IIDSVIEWV
+619 WV
-628 KTLPERIMVKLTEIK
+628 KSLPGKIKDKLIEIY
-643 NQVIAF
+643 NNIINF
-649 KNLMINKAKE
+649 KNDMTQKAKE
-659 TADNFVK
+659 TAENFVK

-693 IKEKIQS
+693 IKEKIQN

-727 KFEWSAEMCLAG
+727 KFEWSAKMCLAG
-739 FEKPFEGYNPY
+739 FEKPFDGYNPY

-803 GMLLAQPVNEALGTF
+803 GMLLAEPVNNALGTF

>member
-9 VGAIGAAGVTAFSA
+9 VGAIGTAGVTAFSA

-153 YGEFDGALEVTAQ
+153 YGEFDGALEVTAK

-198 DTIQGSMASAK
+198 DTIEGSMASAK

-358 ALIPLAESVF
+358 ALIPLAERVF

-390 PLIESILPTLNT
+390 PLVESLLPALNS
-402 VIGFLVDHLDG
+402 VVAFLVEHMDG
-413 VMAVVTA
+413 VLAVVTA

-439 GVQTA
+439 GVQAA
-444 FAALNLVMSLNP
+444 FAALNLVMMLNP

-479 EFRQFWID
+479 GFREFWIN
-487 LWEGIKETFTSVWDA
+487 LWDKVKEV
-502 ISGFFTETIPQ
+502 
-513 AWENFKTSLKQG
+513 
-525 IDNIIEWFVSLP
+525 VS
-537 SRIQSFFEELPY
+537 
-549 KLGEMLGTLIAH
+549 
-561 IVNFTI
+561 N
-567 NTNKFIIEFIAEL
+567 
-580 FNRAVE
+580 AVE
-586 FFTTLPQRTA
+586 FVL
-596 EFVTNLMAKVEDLKT
+596 N
-611 KIVNKTKE
+611 
-619 IIDSVIEWV
+619 WV
-628 KTLPERIMVKLTEIK
+628 KSLPGKIKDKLIEIY
-643 NQVIAF
+643 NNIINF
-649 KNLMINKAKE
+649 KNDMTQKAKE
-659 TADNFVK
+659 TAENFVK

-693 IKEKIQS
+693 IKEKIQN

-727 KFEWSAEMCLAG
+727 KFEWSAKMCLAG

-803 GMLLAQPVNEALGTF
+803 GMLLAEPVNNALGTF

>member
-105 DNANTFGSD
+105 DNANTFGTD

-153 YGEFDGALEVTAQ
+153 YGEFDGALEVTAK

-198 DTIQGSMASAK
+198 DTIEGSMASAK

-390 PLIESILPTLNT
+390 PLVESLLPALNS
-402 VIGFLVDHLDG
+402 VVAFLVEHMDG
-413 VMAVVTA
+413 VLAVVTA

-479 EFRQFWID
+479 GFREFWIN
-487 LWEGIKETFTSVWDA
+487 LWDKVKEV
-502 ISGFFTETIPQ
+502 
-513 AWENFKTSLKQG
+513 
-525 IDNIIEWFVSLP
+525 VS
-537 SRIQSFFEELPY
+537 
-549 KLGEMLGTLIAH
+549 
-561 IVNFTI
+561 N
-567 NTNKFIIEFIAEL
+567 
-580 FNRAVE
+580 AVE
-586 FFTTLPQRTA
+586 
-596 EFVTNLMAKVEDLKT
+596 
-611 KIVNKTKE
+611 
-619 IIDSVIEWV
+619 SVLNWV
-628 KTLPERIMVKLTEIK
+628 KSLPERIMVKLTEIK

-659 TADNFVK
+659 TAENFVK

-700 AKDAI
+700 AKDTI

-803 GMLLAQPVNEALGTF
+803 GMLLAEPVNNALGTF

>member
-9 VGAIGAAGVTAFSA
+9 VGAIGTAGVTAFSA

-105 DNANTFGSD
+105 DNANTFGTD

-153 YGEFDGALEVTAQ
+153 YGEFDGALEVTAK

-198 DTIQGSMASAK
+198 DTIEGSMASAK

-358 ALIPLAESVF
+358 ALMPLAESVF

-390 PLIESILPTLNT
+390 PLVESLLPALNS
-402 VIGFLVDHLDG
+402 VVAFLVEHMDG
-413 VMAVVTA
+413 VLAVVTA

-479 EFRQFWID
+479 GFREFWIN
-487 LWEGIKETFTSVWDA
+487 LWDKVKEV
-502 ISGFFTETIPQ
+502 
-513 AWENFKTSLKQG
+513 
-525 IDNIIEWFVSLP
+525 VS
-537 SRIQSFFEELPY
+537 
-549 KLGEMLGTLIAH
+549 
-561 IVNFTI
+561 N
-567 NTNKFIIEFIAEL
+567 
-580 FNRAVE
+580 AVE
-586 FFTTLPQRTA
+586 FVL
-596 EFVTNLMAKVEDLKT
+596 N
-611 KIVNKTKE
+611 
-619 IIDSVIEWV
+619 WV
-628 KTLPERIMVKLTEIK
+628 KSLPGKIKDKLIEIY
-643 NQVIAF
+643 NNIINF
-649 KNLMINKAKE
+649 KNDMTQKAKE
-659 TADNFVK
+659 TAENFVK
-666 NLVDGIKELPDK
+666 NLVNGIKELPDK

-693 IKEKIQS
+693 IKEKIQN
-700 AKDAI
+700 AKDTI

-789 ALQGMAVMIDGRTA
+789 ALQGMAVVIDGRTA
-803 GMLLAQPVNEALGTF
+803 GMLLAEPVNNALGTF

>member
-49 ADIVIKNS
+49 ADIVVKNS

-198 DTIQGSMASAK
+198 DTIEGSMASAK

-276 ALALINGLLSNIP
+276 ALSLINGLLSNIP

-340 PLVDSFK
+340 PLVNSFK

-358 ALIPLAESVF
+358 ALIPLAERVF

-444 FAALNLVMSLNP
+444 FAALNIVMSLNP

-479 EFRQFWID
+479 GFREFWIN
-487 LWEGIKETFTSVWDA
+487 LWNKVKEV
-502 ISGFFTETIPQ
+502 
-513 AWENFKTSLKQG
+513 
-525 IDNIIEWFVSLP
+525 V
-537 SRIQSFFEELPY
+537 
-549 KLGEMLGTLIAH
+549 
-561 IVNFTI
+561 
-567 NTNKFIIEFIAEL
+567 
-580 FNRAVE
+580 FNAVE
-586 FFTTLPQRTA
+586 FVL
-596 EFVTNLMAKVEDLKT
+596 N
-611 KIVNKTKE
+611 
-619 IIDSVIEWV
+619 WV
-628 KTLPERIMVKLTEIK
+628 KSLPGKIKDKLIEIY
-643 NQVIAF
+643 NNIINF
-649 KNLMINKAKE
+649 KNDMTQKAKE
-659 TADNFVK
+659 TAENFVK

-780 SGIGGIVKN
+780 SSIGGIVKN

-803 GMLLAQPVNEALGTF
+803 GMLLAQPVNNALGTF

>member
-153 YGEFDGALEVTAQ
+153 YGEFDGALEVTAK

-198 DTIQGSMASAK
+198 DTIEGSMASAK

-358 ALIPLAESVF
+358 ALIPLAERVF

-390 PLIESILPTLNT
+390 PLVESLLPALNS
-402 VIGFLVDHLDG
+402 VVAFLVEHMDG
-413 VMAVVTA
+413 VLAVVTA

-439 GVQTA
+439 GVQAA
-444 FAALNLVMSLNP
+444 FAALNLVMMLNP

-479 EFRQFWID
+479 GFREFWIN
-487 LWEGIKETFTSVWDA
+487 LWDKVKEV
-502 ISGFFTETIPQ
+502 
-513 AWENFKTSLKQG
+513 
-525 IDNIIEWFVSLP
+525 VS
-537 SRIQSFFEELPY
+537 
-549 KLGEMLGTLIAH
+549 
-561 IVNFTI
+561 N
-567 NTNKFIIEFIAEL
+567 
-580 FNRAVE
+580 AVE
-586 FFTTLPQRTA
+586 FVL
-596 EFVTNLMAKVEDLKT
+596 N
-611 KIVNKTKE
+611 
-619 IIDSVIEWV
+619 WV
-628 KTLPERIMVKLTEIK
+628 KSLPGKIKDKLIEIY
-643 NQVIAF
+643 NNIINF
-649 KNLMINKAKE
+649 KNDMTQKAKE
-659 TADNFVK
+659 TAENFVK

-693 IKEKIQS
+693 IKEKIQN

-803 GMLLAQPVNEALGTF
+803 GMLLAEPVNNALGTF

>member
-9 VGAIGAAGVTAFSA
+9 VGAIGTAGVTAFSA

-153 YGEFDGALEVTAQ
+153 YGEFDGALEVTAK

-198 DTIQGSMASAK
+198 DTIEGSMASAK

-358 ALIPLAESVF
+358 ALIPLAERVF

-390 PLIESILPTLNT
+390 PLVESLLPALNS
-402 VIGFLVDHLDG
+402 VVAFLVEHMDG
-413 VMAVVTA
+413 VLAVVTA

-439 GVQTA
+439 GVQAA
-444 FAALNLVMSLNP
+444 FAALNLVMMLNP

-479 EFRQFWID
+479 GFREFWIN
-487 LWEGIKETFTSVWDA
+487 LWDKVKEVVSNAVEYVLNWVKSLPGKIKDKLIE
-502 ISGFFTETIPQ
+502 IYNNII
-513 AWENFKTSLKQG
+513 NFKNDMTQ
-525 IDNIIEWFVSLP
+525 
-537 SRIQSFFEELPY
+537 
-549 KLGEMLGTLIAH
+549 
-561 IVNFTI
+561 
-567 NTNKFIIEFIAEL
+567 
-580 FNRAVE
+580 
-586 FFTTLPQRTA
+586 
-596 EFVTNLMAKVEDLKT
+596 
-611 KIVNKTKE
+611 
-619 IIDSVIEWV
+619 
-628 KTLPERIMVKLTEIK
+628 
-643 NQVIAF
+643 
-649 KNLMINKAKE
+649 KAKE
-659 TADNFVK
+659 TAENFVK

-727 KFEWSAEMCLAG
+727 KFEWSAKMCLAG

-789 ALQGMAVMIDGRTA
+789 ALQGMAVVIDGRTA
-803 GMLLAQPVNEALGTF
+803 GMLLAEPVNNALGTF

>member
-105 DNANTFGSD
+105 DNVNTFGSD

-198 DTIQGSMASAK
+198 DTIEGSMASAK

-224 FVSALTGAVGQ
+224 FVSALTGAAGQ

-347 DIWESAGHLVD
+347 DIWESAGHLMD
-358 ALIPLAESVF
+358 ALMPLAKSVF
-368 PILVSVAGSV
+368 PVLVSVAGSV

-479 EFRQFWID
+479 GFREFWIN
-487 LWEGIKETFTSVWDA
+487 LWDKVKEVVSNAVESVLNWVKSLPGKIKDKLIE
-502 ISGFFTETIPQ
+502 IYNNII
-513 AWENFKTSLKQG
+513 NFKNDMTQ
-525 IDNIIEWFVSLP
+525 
-537 SRIQSFFEELPY
+537 
-549 KLGEMLGTLIAH
+549 
-561 IVNFTI
+561 
-567 NTNKFIIEFIAEL
+567 
-580 FNRAVE
+580 
-586 FFTTLPQRTA
+586 
-596 EFVTNLMAKVEDLKT
+596 
-611 KIVNKTKE
+611 
-619 IIDSVIEWV
+619 
-628 KTLPERIMVKLTEIK
+628 
-643 NQVIAF
+643 
-649 KNLMINKAKE
+649 KAKE
-659 TADNFVK
+659 TAENFVK
-666 NLVDGIKELPDK
+666 NLVNGIKELPDK

-803 GMLLAQPVNEALGTF
+803 GMLLAEPVNNALGTF

>member
-347 DIWESAGHLVD
+347 DIWQSAGHLVD
-358 ALIPLAESVF
+358 ALMPLAESVF

-390 PLIESILPTLNT
+390 PLVESLLPALNS
-402 VIGFLVDHLDG
+402 VVAFLVEHMDG
-413 VMAVVTA
+413 VLAVVTA

-444 FAALNLVMSLNP
+444 FAALNLVMMLNP

-479 EFRQFWID
+479 GFREFWIN
-487 LWEGIKETFTSVWDA
+487 LWDKVKEV
-502 ISGFFTETIPQ
+502 
-513 AWENFKTSLKQG
+513 
-525 IDNIIEWFVSLP
+525 V
-537 SRIQSFFEELPY
+537 
-549 KLGEMLGTLIAH
+549 
-561 IVNFTI
+561 
-567 NTNKFIIEFIAEL
+567 
-580 FNRAVE
+580 FNAVE
-586 FFTTLPQRTA
+586 FVL
-596 EFVTNLMAKVEDLKT
+596 N
-611 KIVNKTKE
+611 
-619 IIDSVIEWV
+619 WV
-628 KTLPERIMVKLTEIK
+628 KSLPGKIKDKLIEIY
-643 NQVIAF
+643 NNIINF
-649 KNLMINKAKE
+649 KNDMTQKAKE
-659 TADNFVK
+659 TAENFVK
-666 NLVDGIKELPDK
+666 NLVNGIKELPDK

-693 IKEKIQS
+693 IKEKIQN

-727 KFEWSAEMCLAG
+727 KFEWSAKMCLAG

-803 GMLLAQPVNEALGTF
+803 GMLLAEPVNNALGTF

>member
-153 YGEFDGALEVTAQ
+153 YGEFDGALEVTAK

-198 DTIQGSMASAK
+198 DTIEGSMASAK

-439 GVQTA
+439 GVQAA
-444 FAALNLVMSLNP
+444 FAALNLVMMLNP

-479 EFRQFWID
+479 GFREFWIN
-487 LWEGIKETFTSVWDA
+487 LWDKVKEV
-502 ISGFFTETIPQ
+502 
-513 AWENFKTSLKQG
+513 
-525 IDNIIEWFVSLP
+525 VS
-537 SRIQSFFEELPY
+537 
-549 KLGEMLGTLIAH
+549 
-561 IVNFTI
+561 N
-567 NTNKFIIEFIAEL
+567 
-580 FNRAVE
+580 AVE
-586 FFTTLPQRTA
+586 FVL
-596 EFVTNLMAKVEDLKT
+596 NL
-611 KIVNKTKE
+611 
-619 IIDSVIEWV
+619 V
-628 KTLPERIMVKLTEIK
+628 KSLPERIMVKLTEIK

-659 TADNFVK
+659 TAENFVK

-700 AKDAI
+700 AKDTI

-789 ALQGMAVMIDGRTA
+789 ALQGMAVVIDGRTA
-803 GMLLAQPVNEALGTF
+803 GMLLAEPVNNALGTF

>member
-49 ADIVIKNS
+49 ADIVVKNS

-198 DTIQGSMASAK
+198 DTIEGSMASAK

-358 ALIPLAESVF
+358 ALMPLAESVF

-439 GVQTA
+439 GVQAA
-444 FAALNLVMSLNP
+444 FAALNLVMMLNP

-479 EFRQFWID
+479 GFREFWIN
-487 LWEGIKETFTSVWDA
+487 LWDKVKEV
-502 ISGFFTETIPQ
+502 
-513 AWENFKTSLKQG
+513 
-525 IDNIIEWFVSLP
+525 VS
-537 SRIQSFFEELPY
+537 
-549 KLGEMLGTLIAH
+549 
-561 IVNFTI
+561 N
-567 NTNKFIIEFIAEL
+567 
-580 FNRAVE
+580 AVE
-586 FFTTLPQRTA
+586 FVL
-596 EFVTNLMAKVEDLKT
+596 N
-611 KIVNKTKE
+611 
-619 IIDSVIEWV
+619 WV
-628 KTLPERIMVKLTEIK
+628 KSLPEKIKEKLIEIY
-643 NQVIAF
+643 NNIINF
-649 KNLMINKAKE
+649 KNDMTQKAKE
-659 TADNFVK
+659 TAENFVK

-693 IKEKIQS
+693 IKEKIQN

-727 KFEWSAEMCLAG
+727 KFEWSAKMCLAG

-803 GMLLAQPVNEALGTF
+803 GMLLAEPVNNALGTF

>member
-9 VGAIGAAGVTAFSA
+9 VGAIGTAGVTAFSA

-153 YGEFDGALEVTAQ
+153 YGEFDGALEVTAK

-198 DTIQGSMASAK
+198 DTIEGSMASAK
-209 AAWEN
+209 AAWDN

-358 ALIPLAESVF
+358 ALIPLAERVF

-390 PLIESILPTLNT
+390 PLVESLLPALNS
-402 VIGFLVDHLDG
+402 VVAFLVEHMDG
-413 VMAVVTA
+413 VLAVVTA

-439 GVQTA
+439 GVQAA
-444 FAALNLVMSLNP
+444 FAALNLVMMLNP

-479 EFRQFWID
+479 GFREFWIN
-487 LWEGIKETFTSVWDA
+487 LWDKVKEV
-502 ISGFFTETIPQ
+502 
-513 AWENFKTSLKQG
+513 
-525 IDNIIEWFVSLP
+525 VS
-537 SRIQSFFEELPY
+537 
-549 KLGEMLGTLIAH
+549 
-561 IVNFTI
+561 N
-567 NTNKFIIEFIAEL
+567 
-580 FNRAVE
+580 AVE
-586 FFTTLPQRTA
+586 FVL
-596 EFVTNLMAKVEDLKT
+596 N
-611 KIVNKTKE
+611 
-619 IIDSVIEWV
+619 WV
-628 KTLPERIMVKLTEIK
+628 KSLPGKIKDKLIEIY
-643 NQVIAF
+643 NNIINF
-649 KNLMINKAKE
+649 KNDMTQKAKE
-659 TADNFVK
+659 TAENFVK
-666 NLVDGIKELPDK
+666 NLVNGIKELPDK

-700 AKDAI
+700 AKDTI

-727 KFEWSAEMCLAG
+727 KFEWSAKMCLAG

-789 ALQGMAVMIDGRTA
+789 ALQGMAVTIDGRTA
-803 GMLLAQPVNEALGTF
+803 GMLLAEPVNNALGTF

>member
-9 VGAIGAAGVTAFSA
+9 VGAIGTAGVTAFSA

-49 ADIVIKNS
+49 ADIVVKNS

-65 MSANEYMENV
+65 MSANEYIENV

-153 YGEFDGALEVTAQ
+153 YGEFDGALEVTAK

-479 EFRQFWID
+479 GFREFWIN
-487 LWEGIKETFTSVWDA
+487 LWDKVKEVVFNAVEGIK
-502 ISGFFTETIPQ
+502 GFFTGIIDFIK
-513 AWENFKTSLKQG
+513 ENWQGLLLLIVNPFAGAFKLLY
-525 IDNIIEWFVSLP
+525 DNCDKFRNFVDNFIL
-537 SRIQSFFEELPY
+537 
-549 KLGEMLGTLIAH
+549 TLI
-561 IVNFTI
+561 
-567 NTNKFIIEFIAEL
+567 
-580 FNRAVE
+580 
-586 FFTTLPQRTA
+586 
-596 EFVTNLMAKVEDLKT
+596 AKVEDLKT

-628 KTLPERIMVKLTEIK
+628 KSLPERIMVKLTEIK

-659 TADNFVK
+659 TAENFVK

-700 AKDAI
+700 AKDTI

-803 GMLLAQPVNEALGTF
+803 GMLLAEPVNNALGTF

>member
-9 VGAIGAAGVTAFSA
+9 VGAIGTAGVTAFSA

-153 YGEFDGALEVTAQ
+153 YGEFDGALEVTAK

-198 DTIQGSMASAK
+198 DTIEGSMASAK

-439 GVQTA
+439 GVQAA

-479 EFRQFWID
+479 GFREFWIN
-487 LWEGIKETFTSVWDA
+487 LWDKVKEV
-502 ISGFFTETIPQ
+502 
-513 AWENFKTSLKQG
+513 
-525 IDNIIEWFVSLP
+525 VS
-537 SRIQSFFEELPY
+537 
-549 KLGEMLGTLIAH
+549 
-561 IVNFTI
+561 N
-567 NTNKFIIEFIAEL
+567 
-580 FNRAVE
+580 AVE
-586 FFTTLPQRTA
+586 
-596 EFVTNLMAKVEDLKT
+596 
-611 KIVNKTKE
+611 
-619 IIDSVIEWV
+619 SVLNWV
-628 KTLPERIMVKLTEIK
+628 KSLPERIMVKLTEIK

-659 TADNFVK
+659 TAENFVK

-693 IKEKIQS
+693 IKEKIQN

-803 GMLLAQPVNEALGTF
+803 GMLLAEPVNNALGTF

>member
-153 YGEFDGALEVTAQ
+153 YGEFDGALEVTAN

-178 AIHNAQVEMNIAGT
+178 AIHNAQVEMNIAGP

-198 DTIQGSMASAK
+198 DTIEGSMASAK

-347 DIWESAGHLVD
+347 DIWESAGHLMD
-358 ALIPLAESVF
+358 ALMPLAESVF

-479 EFRQFWID
+479 GFREFWIN
-487 LWEGIKETFTSVWDA
+487 LWDKVKEV
-502 ISGFFTETIPQ
+502 
-513 AWENFKTSLKQG
+513 
-525 IDNIIEWFVSLP
+525 VS
-537 SRIQSFFEELPY
+537 
-549 KLGEMLGTLIAH
+549 
-561 IVNFTI
+561 N
-567 NTNKFIIEFIAEL
+567 
-580 FNRAVE
+580 AVE
-586 FFTTLPQRTA
+586 FVL
-596 EFVTNLMAKVEDLKT
+596 N
-611 KIVNKTKE
+611 
-619 IIDSVIEWV
+619 WV
-628 KTLPERIMVKLTEIK
+628 KSLPGKIKDKLIEIY
-643 NQVIAF
+643 NNIINF
-649 KNLMINKAKE
+649 KNDMTQKAKE
-659 TADNFVK
+659 TAENFVK

-693 IKEKIQS
+693 IKEKIQN

-727 KFEWSAEMCLAG
+727 KFEWSAKMCLAG

-803 GMLLAQPVNEALGTF
+803 GMLLAEPVNNALGTF

>member
-9 VGAIGAAGVTAFSA
+9 VGAIGTAGVTAFSA

-114 IESIKNAYQGF
+114 IDSIKNAYQGF

-153 YGEFDGALEVTAQ
+153 YGEFDGALEVTAK

-198 DTIQGSMASAK
+198 DTIEGSMASAK

-444 FAALNLVMSLNP
+444 FAALNLVMMLNP

-479 EFRQFWID
+479 GFREFWIN
-487 LWEGIKETFTSVWDA
+487 LWDKVKEV
-502 ISGFFTETIPQ
+502 
-513 AWENFKTSLKQG
+513 
-525 IDNIIEWFVSLP
+525 VS
-537 SRIQSFFEELPY
+537 
-549 KLGEMLGTLIAH
+549 
-561 IVNFTI
+561 N
-567 NTNKFIIEFIAEL
+567 
-580 FNRAVE
+580 AVE
-586 FFTTLPQRTA
+586 FVL
-596 EFVTNLMAKVEDLKT
+596 N
-611 KIVNKTKE
+611 
-619 IIDSVIEWV
+619 WV
-628 KTLPERIMVKLTEIK
+628 KSLPGKIKDKLIEIY
-643 NQVIAF
+643 NNIINF
-649 KNLMINKAKE
+649 KNDMTQKAKE
-659 TADNFVK
+659 TAENFVK

-693 IKEKIQS
+693 IKEKIQN

-739 FEKPFEGYNPY
+739 FEKPFDGYNPY

-803 GMLLAQPVNEALGTF
+803 GMLLAEPVNNALGTF